1 MKDRGFA
8 LSMNLERGKLREE
21 REREQKETDGEG
33 RREREG
39 INQGYKW

>member
-21 REREQKETDGEG
+21 RERESRRKLMVKGEEKEKG
-33 RREREG
+33 
-39 INQGYKW
+39 